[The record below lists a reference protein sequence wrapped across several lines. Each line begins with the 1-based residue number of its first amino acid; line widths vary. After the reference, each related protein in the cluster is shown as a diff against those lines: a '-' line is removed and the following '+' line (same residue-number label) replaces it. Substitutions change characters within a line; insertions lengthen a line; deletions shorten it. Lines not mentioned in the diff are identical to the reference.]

1 MNCTITGKLILAQ
14 PITSG
19 TSKNGNL
26 YKRVSFVIEEDAQY
40 PKKVFLTMFGVEKVD
55 TNPLHI
61 GAQYKIDFVVDSKEY
76 NGKWYSENNVINIT
90 CLSNVAP
97 PNHTLPSDGDDL
109 RW

>member
-19 TSKNGNL
+19 TSKSGNP
-26 YKRVSFVIEEDAQY
+26 YKRVSFVLEEDGQY

-55 TNPLHI
+55 TNPLHV
-61 GAQYKIDFVVDSKEY
+61 GAQYKVDFVVESKEY
-76 NGKWYSENNVINIT
+76 NGKWYSENNVINIA

-97 PNHTLPSDGDDL
+97 PSQTLPSGGDDL
-109 RW
+109 NW